1 MILAVDTNILLD
13 ILIPNV
19 AHVQP
24 SLNLLMGIGEKD
36 ALIIC
41 EAVFAELGSQFL
53 SFQHLNK
60 FLTDTGI
67 KLVFSNEHSLYE
79 AGNAW
84 KTYARRKEKTV
95 LCPACGRQQTITCLY
110 CSQAIPY
117 RQHIVTDFLIGAHAK
132 IQADRLV
139 TRDRGFYRKY
149 FRGLKIIT
157 PKS

>member
-24 SLNLLMGIGEKD
+24 SLNLLMGIGEND
-36 ALIIC
+36 ELIIC

-67 KLVFSNEHSLYE
+67 KLVSSN
-79 AGNAW
+79 GNQQHW
-84 KTYARRKEKTV
+84 LKRNLEIKTKNKNV
-95 LCPACGRQQTITCLY
+95 
-110 CSQAIPY
+110 
-117 RQHIVTDFLIGAHAK
+117 
-132 IQADRLV
+132 
-139 TRDRGFYRKY
+139 
-149 FRGLKIIT
+149 
-157 PKS
+157 